1 MLALWDQQQY
11 WGYFSALKAQ
21 INVSWFLRE
30 PRYEINENVTF
41 SYNLYLVIG
50 SIRPWLEG
58 QMESCDSHA
67 NGSLGA
73 KLHNTVHRYWIG
85 FVDSLVK
92 IAHKLTQRGSVST
105 TFFKLWLMDWWKQWS
120 IFLYAILPEESE
132 VRFVFY
138 CCCRP
143 GSLWGCLLRM
153 CHADRWWERSTRP
166 SLEDLKI
173 CALLIP
179 TATKRWIPSLKTD
192 IFQHKP
198 HRDGYVEE
206 TSVGNKTH
214 IILVCTGA

>member
-1 MLALWDQQQY
+1 MWCECAVLRFTLLSHRIRLLRHPSYVNRGVLALWDQQQY
-11 WGYFSALKAQ
+11 WGYFSALKAK
-21 INVSWFLRE
+21 INVTWFLRE

-50 SIRPWLEG
+50 SIRPWLAG

-120 IFLYAILPEESE
+120 LFYMLSYLKYQRSDLYSTAVVVLAAYGDAYWECVMQTDDEKDP
-132 VRFVFY
+132 
-138 CCCRP
+138 
-143 GSLWGCLLRM
+143 
-153 CHADRWWERSTRP
+153 HALHWRT
-166 SLEDLKI
+166 
-173 CALLIP
+173 
-179 TATKRWIPSLKTD
+179 
-192 IFQHKP
+192 
-198 HRDGYVEE
+198 
-206 TSVGNKTH
+206 
-214 IILVCTGA
+214 